1 MKGIIL
7 AGGSGTR
14 LFPVTRVLSKQ
25 LLPVYDKPLIYYP
38 LSLLMLAGIREVLVI
53 STPHDLPMY
62 RELLG
67 EGPSLGMRFEYCEQ
81 ARPEGLAQAFLL
93 GREFLD
99 GSPACLV
106 LGDNILYGVGLSA
119 LLRGCAGLEQ
129 GARIFG
135 YWVRDP
141 RRYGV
146 VDFDQTG
153 RAISLEEKPSH
164 PRSHYA
170 VPGLYFYGPDVCNLA
185 EGLMPS
191 ARGELEITDLN
202 RIYLER
208 GDLTVQVLGRG
219 YAWLDAGTHRSLLN
233 AGRFIEAI
241 EERQGL
247 KIGCIEE
254 IALRNGWID
263 ERGFRALAEALRSST
278 YGEYLLEIANG
289 EREPGA
295 AD

>member
-14 LFPVTRVLSKQ
+14 LHPVTRVVSKQ
-25 LLPVYDKPLIYYP
+25 LLPVYDKPLVYYP

-53 STPHDLPMY
+53 STPHDLPAY

-67 EGPSLGMRFEYCEQ
+67 DGPSLGMRFEFCEQ
-81 ARPEGLAQAFLL
+81 PRPEGLAQAFIL
-93 GREFLD
+93 GQEFLD

-106 LGDNILYGVGLSA
+106 LGDNILYGGGLSA
-119 LLRGCAGLEQ
+119 VLRGCAELRQ

-135 YWVRDP
+135 YWVRNP

-146 VDFDQTG
+146 VEFDEEG
-153 RAISLEEKPSH
+153 RALSLEEKPER

-170 VPGLYFYGPDVCNLA
+170 VPGLYFYGPDVCDLA
-185 EGLMPS
+185 SELEPS

-208 GDLTVQVLGRG
+208 GELEVKVLGRG

-254 IALRNGWID
+254 IAWRNGWID
-263 ERGFRALAEALRSST
+263 DKGFHALAEALSSST
-278 YGEYLLEIANG
+278 YGDYLLEISNG